1 MPDNDNSATYRD
13 PFAPGDDPRRKRGR
27 GVGSRAK
34 LAKRFFEDTY
44 AAWEEQGPSVLAR
57 AAFHDPVAFAN
68 MVARLMPQKIEVSTP
83 TDGMS
88 DERLAELLDFAERMA
103 GLKAEQAK
111 VLQGDVIAA
120 ALPSPAQALQP
131 ASVPPHKLAD
141 ENGLCTV
148 SPAEGGGG
156 RCAEMGGGGENTS
169 STLRPTRAEKTE
181 PEFKPL
187 NVLPPEAALN
197 GGEQNRHCTSC
208 GVALQPHEIELCDR
222 CGAPAVL
229 PYPVGRPGPKPD
241 HLVERSNRAALA
253 EADIDPASLF

>member
-1 MPDNDNSATYRD
+1 MSKQAD
-13 PFAPGDDPRRKRGR
+13 PFSRTNQPPGRPKGR
-27 GVGSRAK
+27 TGSRAK

-120 ALPSPAQALQP
+120 TLPSPA
-131 ASVPPHKLAD
+131 HKLAD
-141 ENGLCTV
+141 ENGLCAD

-156 RCAEMGGGGENTS
+156 PLCKMGGGGENTS
-169 STLRPTRAEKTE
+169 STLRADPAKTTS
-181 PEFKPL
+181 PEFR
-187 NVLPPEAALN
+187 ALN
-197 GGEQNRHCTSC
+197 TSSPPGPLVAETPHSQTPYLVGKPFATPGHVTEKQNRYGLSR
-208 GVALQPHEIELCDR
+208 D
-222 CGAPAVL
+222 
-229 PYPVGRPGPKPD
+229 D
-241 HLVERSNRAALA
+241 
-253 EADIDPASLF
+253 DIDPQSLF

>member
-1 MPDNDNSATYRD
+1 MTAETPSSYFDTSKEAQS
-13 PFAPGDDPRRKRGR
+13 RRGKRAK
-27 GVGSRAK
+27 GSRAK
-34 LAKRFFEDTY
+34 LAQRFFEDTY

-120 ALPSPAQALQP
+120 ALPSPA
-131 ASVPPHKLAD
+131 HKLAD

-148 SPAEGGGG
+148 LPAEGGGG
-156 RCAEMGGGGENTS
+156 PLLRMGVGGENTS
-169 STLRPTRAEKTE
+169 STLRADPAEASDTASNA
-181 PEFKPL
+181 L
-187 NVLPPEAALN
+187 NVLPERADIETIKKRVRALPPLSSY
-197 GGEQNRHCTSC
+197 EQKSH
-208 GVALQPHEIELCDR
+208 
-222 CGAPAVL
+222 L
-229 PYPVGRPGPKPD
+229 PYPVGKPFATPD
-241 HLVERSNRAALA
+241 HVTEKQNRYNLQN
-253 EADIDPASLF
+253 EIDPESLF

>member
-1 MPDNDNSATYRD
+1 MTAETPSSYFDTSRD
-13 PFAPGDDPRRKRGR
+13 AQQRRGKRR
-27 GVGSRAK
+27 QGSRAK
-34 LAKRFFEDTY
+34 LAQRFFEDTY

-111 VLQGDVIAA
+111 VLQGEVIEAA

-141 ENGLCTV
+141 ENGLRTI

-169 STLRPTRAEKTE
+169 STLRADPAED
-181 PEFKPL
+181 PSRPFR
-187 NVLPPEAALN
+187 ALN
-197 GGEQNRHCTSC
+197 EPSSSDLATPSS
-208 GVALQPHEIELCDR
+208 P
-222 CGAPAVL
+222 L
-229 PYPVGRPGPKPD
+229 PYPVGKPFATPGHVTEKQ
-241 HLVERSNRAALA
+241 NRYGLSRD
-253 EADIDPASLF
+253 EDIDPQSLF

>member
-1 MPDNDNSATYRD
+1 MTDKHLGYSD
-13 PFAPGDDPRRKRGR
+13 PFTSDDPRRKGR
-27 GVGSRAK
+27 RVGSRAK

-88 DERLAELLDFAERMA
+88 DERLAEMLDFAERMA

-120 ALPSPAQALQP
+120 ALPSP
-131 ASVPPHKLAD
+131 PHKLAD

-148 SPAEGGGG
+148 LPEEGGGG
-156 RCAEMGGGGENTS
+156 RCAEMGVGGENTS
-169 STLRPTRAEKTE
+169 STLRPIRAEKTE
-181 PEFKPL
+181 PAP
-187 NVLPPEAALN
+187 NALN
-197 GGEQNRHCTSC
+197 
-208 GVALQPHEIELCDR
+208 ALQPEPPLNGEEQKSH
-222 CGAPAVL
+222 L
-229 PYPVGRPGPKPD
+229 PYPVGKPFATPD
-241 HLVERSNRAALA
+241 RKAEKHNRYKLQDDG
-253 EADIDPASLF
+253 DIDPASLF

>member
-1 MPDNDNSATYRD
+1 MSDSSPATYRD
-13 PFAPGDDPRRKRGR
+13 PFAPGEDPRRRKGR
-27 GVGSRAK
+27 AKGSRAK
-34 LAKRFFEDTY
+34 LAQRFFEDTY

-111 VLQGDVIAA
+111 VLQGEVIEAA
-120 ALPSPAQALQP
+120 ALPSPA
-131 ASVPPHKLAD
+131 HKLAD
-141 ENGLCTV
+141 ENGLRTI

-169 STLRPTRAEKTE
+169 STLRADPAEDPSRPFRA
-181 PEFKPL
+181 L
-187 NVLPPEAALN
+187 NVLQPETALN
-197 GGEQNRHCTSC
+197 GGEQKSS
-208 GVALQPHEIELCDR
+208 
-222 CGAPAVL
+222 L
-229 PYPVGRPGPKPD
+229 PYPVGRAVPLQD
-241 HLVERSNRAALA
+241 HEAERLNRAKLA
-253 EADIDPASLF
+253 EDIDPASLF

>member
-1 MPDNDNSATYRD
+1 MTAETPSSYFDTSREAQS
-13 PFAPGDDPRRKRGR
+13 RRGKRAK
-27 GVGSRAK
+27 GSRAK
-34 LAKRFFEDTY
+34 LAQRFFEDTY

-88 DERLAELLDFAERMA
+88 DERLSELLDFAERMA

-111 VLQGDVIAA
+111 VLQGEVIEA
-120 ALPSPAQALQP
+120 ALPS
-131 ASVPPHKLAD
+131 PPHKLAD
-141 ENGLCTV
+141 ENGLRTI

-156 RCAEMGGGGENTS
+156 RCAEMGVGGENTS
-169 STLRPTRAEKTE
+169 STLRADPAEAPDKTSNA
-181 PEFKPL
+181 L
-187 NVLPPEAALN
+187 NVLQPEAALN

-222 CGAPAVL
+222 CGAPSVL
-229 PYPVGRPGPKPD
+229 PYPVGKPGPKLRGD
-241 HLVERSNRAALA
+241 EIAQARRNARALQAEALA
-253 EADIDPASLF
+253 ETDIDPASLF

>member
-1 MPDNDNSATYRD
+1 MSDSSPATYRD
-13 PFAPGDDPRRKRGR
+13 PFAPGEDPRRRKGR
-27 GVGSRAK
+27 AKGSRAK
-34 LAKRFFEDTY
+34 LAQRFFEDTY

-111 VLQGDVIAA
+111 VLQGEVIEAA
-120 ALPSPAQALQP
+120 ALPSHA
-131 ASVPPHKLAD
+131 HKLAD

-148 SPAEGGGG
+148 SPEEGGGEAVRSKG
-156 RCAEMGGGGENTS
+156 VGGENTT
-169 STLRPTRAEKTE
+169 STLRPTRAKASDTTSNA
-181 PEFKPL
+181 L
-187 NVLPPEAALN
+187 NVLQPEPPLN

-208 GVALQPHEIELCDR
+208 GVALKPHEIELCDR

-253 EADIDPASLF
+253 ETEIDPASLF

>member
-1 MPDNDNSATYRD
+1 MTDKHLGYSD
-13 PFAPGDDPRRKRGR
+13 PFTSSDPRRKGR
-27 GVGSRAK
+27 RVGSRAK

-111 VLQGDVIAA
+111 VLQGEVIEAA

-141 ENGLCTV
+141 ENGSAADLL
-148 SPAEGGGG
+148 EGRGGGPLM
-156 RCAEMGGGGENTS
+156 RMGGEGENTS
-169 STLRPTRAEKTE
+169 SPLRADPAEAPDTTSNA
-181 PEFKPL
+181 L
-187 NVLPPEAALN
+187 NVLPPGGSILN
-197 GGEQNRHCTSC
+197 GDEHKSHN
-208 GVALQPHEIELCDR
+208 
-222 CGAPAVL
+222 
-229 PYPVGRPGPKPD
+229 PYPVGRAVPLQD
-241 HLVERSNRAALA
+241 HEVERRNRGGLN
-253 EADIDPASLF
+253 ETDIDPSSLF

>member
-1 MPDNDNSATYRD
+1 MPDNGNSATYRD

-44 AAWEEQGPSVLAR
+44 AAWEEQGASVLAR

-120 ALPSPAQALQP
+120 ALPSPAQALPP

-169 STLRPTRAEKTE
+169 STLRADPAETTLQTSNA
-181 PEFKPL
+181 L
-187 NVLPPEAALN
+187 NALPPGPILN
-197 GGEQNRHCTSC
+197 GEEQKSHN
-208 GVALQPHEIELCDR
+208 
-222 CGAPAVL
+222 
-229 PYPVGRPGPKPD
+229 PYPVGRAVPLQD
-241 HLVERSNRAALA
+241 HEVERRNRKALD
-253 EADIDPASLF
+253 DIDPASLF

>member
-1 MPDNDNSATYRD
+1 MTDQNPSSYFDTSAEAQR
-13 PFAPGDDPRRKRGR
+13 ARGKRRR
-27 GVGSRAK
+27 GSRAK
-34 LAKRFFEDTY
+34 LAQRFFEDTY

-111 VLQGDVIAA
+111 VLQGEVIEAA
-120 ALPSPAQALQP
+120 ALPSPAR
-131 ASVPPHKLAD
+131 KLAD
-141 ENGLCTV
+141 ENGLRTI

-169 STLRPTRAEKTE
+169 STLRADPAEASDTTSNA
-181 PEFKPL
+181 L
-187 NVLPPEAALN
+187 NVLQPGAALN

-208 GVALQPHEIELCDR
+208 GVALEPHEIELCDR

-229 PYPVGRPGPKPD
+229 PYPVGKPGPKLRGD
-241 HLVERSNRAALA
+241 EIAQARRNARALQAEALA
-253 EADIDPASLF
+253 ETDIDPAGLF